1 MEKRIKMIKQIL
13 IESINNYSIYIKYFQ
28 EIYLIMKENKK
39 YEKSILKYY
48 NLENE
53 EKYFKIIFLLFFQ
66 NHIWINPNDINI
78 YAFQEH
84 FKLKH
89 NEIEDKAEHSII
101 MNFDCDKIMK
111 IFVYWY
117 IYLLV
122 KLSKVFEEKNNT
134 INNNMNINEFLYE
147 IKNIFMQTNNKI
159 LNIYKAK
166 KINIEELY
174 SFLYIYLYFIEHN
187 TKSILFEKQLK
198 ILNKIVF
205 LLLFDLFQKISI
217 ITVSQKDINDQNR
230 NNIKLFY
237 SFLSELKENEFINND
252 YNIMIL
258 LENNIIKNFI
268 DNILININPKIF
280 ITKSDIPTSEIRNEI
295 SEKLSDF
302 YFTFVKF
309 HFSKGKVMDFLI
321 NNVKNGL
328 INLRY
333 FKEEKEQILND
344 VFIQNFQS
352 ELIKK
357 IVLQESNKRN
367 HPNFDSF
374 LFNGNNS
381 KMSFKLGKFD
391 LNDNMIIFSFKLK
404 PNFNRN
410 NSYNNRQTLISLYNY
425 KNDLIFK
432 LILKKDDSGN
442 INSNKENIIN
452 KTNNKRDKFVLSISY
467 NNKEEIELNELDKI
481 ETNLIYF
488 ICIHFNTNNPYL
500 HTYLSS
506 SGNNSK
512 ILKSYGEIKMSKKE
526 EDIILNIG
534 YDLMG
539 KEKEYFSGYIGNFYI
554 IKLYNIKNK
563 IDYDNNKFFIE
574 SILQL
579 KEFYRYFIY
588 YFNNSTEFNLDY
600 INYFKNKEEIYI
612 LKDFHNIKS
621 NTKNLYETNLFL
633 SPELFKFL
641 NINEKDNINNYR
653 LPLISG
659 ICEKQKL
666 YSFNDINISIVK
678 YENSREVFLR
688 KNGLHYFCL
697 QFEYFFQL
705 ANYYILFMNQYQE
718 KQNLDQEKVNNNIEI
733 KEIKTNEIIETK
745 TKEEKNK
752 INEEKED
759 IEITKVL
766 EFYQENIEQI
776 IDLIKSSINNVL
788 LLLTQYI
795 ANLKIMNFSVNLKKI
810 FATLLSA
817 MKSLNN
823 IRNIISSTFYPLNG
837 IIILI
842 SEQIQERYF
851 KIKNK
856 TSPDYTIKF
865 LTSFR
870 DGLIVDFLLF
880 NEFYISHIKVLNTQF
895 LGMLFDKMISIIE
908 SNDMVDIT
916 VSYNKIF
923 LKVLSFT
930 SIISDL
936 FLNYDVDLDKN
947 NLRSNRGSNSILYN
961 YLKLIKGLIIRKKNI
976 SNEDIFFKQLIE
988 FSLLDY
994 RHNQYISYAFLNII
1008 NDLLKD
1014 RFSLD
1019 EKEILNL
1026 INYLNEIVNNKE
1038 HNLDLVT
1045 ENEEVKKSQTI
1056 PEKITN
1062 NLSSLIISI
1071 LLDAIL
1077 KKNNKKYFNN
1087 FCNEIRQTELNDQI
1101 FTSII
1106 NYLYQIIT
1114 ETFAYETSPIKII
1127 KSSNTNTKSKS
1138 TSNVPKI
1145 EEFDFRSFYED
1156 LFDFILIL
1164 FKKKFEKNENENENI
1179 NNKIGNNEKENI
1191 INKDVRSKTDEVKL
1205 NLINLVVFIEEMING
1220 YINNKSTFQIGVLYC
1235 FLNLIKLFHIITFDE
1250 KLIYIY
1256 LEEKF
1261 LVLFKIILEL
1271 LIKSKILFTNFFINP
1286 NEKQSSFSKT
1296 IPETIIDICIK
1307 LIESD
1312 VIKDEKKDNLKREL
1326 ILTKDNIIDFLKEAY
1341 LLEKFYK
1348 KNKIEEH
1355 KKRTLFCF
1363 NDIFRKIFSGKVTN
1377 AENEII
1383 KFNKNKTLIKYFPKL
1398 DKDFVSLFYINDLL
1412 VNREKKFNYNFIT
1425 FNLEKIY
1432 KYKFNL
1438 ESSNQNLKEFLETL
1452 LTRLINEH
1460 QILYNFDKDF
1470 FFKSNSNYS
1479 KYNLVKTK
1487 IETTLSKKTFDE
1499 VSISKFL
1506 EDHFSK
1512 KEQVSELVTSY
1523 LCENIKEKRKFK
1535 KSETSK
1541 TSKISFGLKYK
1552 RTNSINSLTE
1562 TKNEYLNISPGTI
1575 KIVPN
1580 SVNLYDKD
1588 INSNINNSRSRT
1600 NSITTSSLD
1609 LETSSQNDEISSQS
1623 EDSSNLNSAENT
1635 FNNTNTNKILQEKSV
1650 SSRDTSNYSLTKS
1663 ALPPN
1668 HHIDGES
1675 SNSNNNY
1682 KSIQKKFLLEEVNE
1696 NCYFNILDIMYVIN
1710 AKNEY
1715 MKNIFSIYFL
1725 DTFFYDKTFIEL
1737 KKLYNQ
1743 IYEEKLILEMSKNI
1757 NINYPSKIK
1766 NFSNGIEPPL
1776 FIKPFNNFFDYRTTP
1791 ISHKFFFDFIKEK
1804 NKKYKYQYINLF
1816 KKQVIIPEKEKTCQF
1831 TCELVKIDHSIY
1843 GTIILSNDSEYLF
1856 FEQENFE
1863 NIYIQNINK
1872 VDYDGLFSFSSI
1884 KLKERENENINKK
1897 NYQSRNSIPKNKML
1911 LILVSEIEEI
1921 IERRFLLMWQ
1931 GFEVYLKDGRSYFFN
1946 FFRQSKFDKFKKQIS
1961 KNNELYRLFH
1971 KKDYLTKEKTITKAW
1986 EDNILTTYEYLLF
1999 INKYASRSFNDANQY
2014 YIFPWILSKFQ
2025 NLLIINQ
2032 KDIINEDQRKLSIS
2046 SNNGKNKDKD
2056 KEIKDV
2062 KEDELSQSLRDL
2074 KYPISLQSADNRKL
2088 AIYRYND
2095 EEESKFRFHLGTHYS
2110 TAPFIF
2116 YYLMRQEPYNTLLI
2130 KLQNYQQENPNR
2142 MFIGIL
2148 ETSDVL
2154 KGGND
2159 NRELIPEFFSKI
2171 EFFLNLNC
2179 SFFGLRTNDILVN
2192 NVHIGFMKNKCES
2205 QILVSDYVR
2214 LIYEH
2219 KKLINSNLISSN
2231 INDWINNV
2239 FGTGQLPNIKIRKN
2253 CCNIFRK
2260 TTYEKETNLIKKVEH
2275 YKTLLNK
2282 KYDSKTIRYK
2292 IMNKINL
2299 IISFGQT
2306 PYQVFKE
2313 DHPKRIINAK
2323 NIKRG
2328 NNNLGYNNNYEAKE
2342 DNSDDDDDMDILEK
2356 FSNRILRPS
2365 SNQSKVKFDCIYFE
2379 LNIINNRIFGLTQNE
2394 DVVEIDF
2401 NIKDENDNISTLSLI
2416 NNYKIPHIK
2425 FFEKIKLKQSGID
2438 YYIYK
2443 PKYAFCSFK
2452 EEDEYNSPSRKG
2464 SYISGGSNSSLI
2476 NSKGSKY
2483 NFNTYYKKLLEDII
2497 KVDYDDKSNEES
2509 FKFIQCRY
2517 LDNSFKLYNITKIKN
2532 PKKKE
2537 KEIIINSHSY
2547 ICEDFV
2553 ASCCPISSD
2562 QFIVGLENGK
2572 LIRWNIYSLQKNRI
2586 KLNFDKNIQAHRS
2599 RINAIEIDKRLGLII
2614 TCGNDHFI
2622 QIRKLYNLELIT
2634 PIKISQKYIVTM
2646 AKVSPINLIYAMCF
2660 DKIEKK
2666 PFILG
2671 YTLSGI
2677 KFAKSEGGY
2686 YGNIDFTR
2694 NGNIV
2699 SLLNNKEICILNAYD
2714 LKRKDIKEES
2724 GFNEFKGIEK
2734 QVEGSVWME
2743 YKYLFKKTYNT
2754 DGTKINNI
2762 IVYMKHG
2769 KKPEDSMVF
2778 YYDFKGNTIF
2788 D

>member
-1 MEKRIKMIKQIL
+1 MLKQIL
-13 IESINNYSIYIKYFQ
+13 MESINNFSLYKNYFQ
-28 EIYLIMKENKK
+28 EIFLILKENKK
-39 YEKSILKYY
+39 YEKTILKYY
-48 NLENE
+48 NPESE

-66 NHIWINPNDINI
+66 SHIWINPNDINI
-78 YAFQEH
+78 YAFPGH

-89 NEIEDKAEHSII
+89 NEIDDKAEQTII
-101 MNFDCDKIMK
+101 MNFESDKIMK

-122 KLSKVFEEKNNT
+122 KLTKVFEEKNNT
-134 INNNMNINEFLYE
+134 INNNMTLNEFLYE
-147 IKNIFMQTNNKI
+147 IKNILMQTNNKI
-159 LNIYKAK
+159 INIYKTK
-166 KINIEELY
+166 KINIEDLY
-174 SFLYIYLYFIEHN
+174 SFLYIYLFFIEDN
-187 TKSILFEKQLK
+187 TKNILFEKQLK
-198 ILNKIVF
+198 ILNKILF
-205 LLLFDLFQKISI
+205 ILLFDLFQKISI
-217 ITVSQKDINDQNR
+217 ITVSQKDINDQNK
-230 NNIKLFY
+230 NNINLFY
-237 SFLSELKENEFINND
+237 SFLSELKENVLINND
-252 YNIMIL
+252 YNIIIL

-268 DNILININPKIF
+268 ENILMNINPKIF
-280 ITKSDIPTSEIRNEI
+280 ITKSDIPSLVIRNEI
-295 SEKLSDF
+295 SGKLADF
-302 YFTFVKF
+302 YSTFVKF
-309 HFSKGKVMDFLI
+309 RFNKAKVMDFLI

-333 FKEEKEQILND
+333 FKEEKEQILSD

-352 ELIKK
+352 DLIKR
-357 IVLQESNKRN
+357 ILLQESNKRN
-367 HPNFDSF
+367 VHPNFDTF

-391 LNDNMIIFSFKLK
+391 LNDNMIIFSFKIK
-404 PNFNRN
+404 PNINRN
-410 NSYNNRQTLISLYNY
+410 NSYNDRQTLISLYNY
-425 KNDLIFK
+425 SNDQIFK
-432 LILKKDDSGN
+432 LILKKDECVTNKPNKESN
-442 INSNKENIIN
+442 INKIDNKKE
-452 KTNNKRDKFVLSISY
+452 KFILSISY
-467 NNKEEIELNELDKI
+467 NNKEEIELYDLDKI

-500 HTYLSS
+500 HTYLCS
-506 SGNNSK
+506 SGNSSK
-512 ILKSYGEIKMSKKE
+512 ILKSYGEIKMNKKE
-526 EDIILNIG
+526 DDIILNIG

-539 KEKEYFSGYIGNFYI
+539 KEKEYFSGYIGNLYI

-563 IDYDNNKFFIE
+563 IDYDNNKIIIE

-588 YFNNSTEFNLDY
+588 YFNNNTEFNLDY
-600 INYFKNKEEIYI
+600 MNNFKNKKEIYI
-612 LKDFHNIKS
+612 FKEFQNIRSKA
-621 NTKNLYETNLFL
+621 KNLYETILFL
-633 SPELFKFL
+633 SPEIFKFL

-653 LPLISG
+653 LPFFSG

-666 YSFNDINISIVK
+666 YSFNEINISIVK

-688 KNGLHYFCL
+688 KNGFDYFCL

-705 ANYYILFMNQYQE
+705 ANYYILFMNQQQE
-718 KQNLDQEKVNNNIEI
+718 KQNLEQEKEKNDKES
-733 KEIKTNEIIETK
+733 KEIKTNEIIVKK
-745 TKEEKNK
+745 TKEIKNETK
-752 INEEKED
+752 EE
-759 IEITKVL
+759 IEINIDTVMQ
-766 EFYQENIEQI
+766 FYQENIELI
-776 IDLIKSSINNVL
+776 IDLIKSSINNSL

-795 ANLKIMNFSVNLKKI
+795 ADLNIMNFTINLKKI
-810 FATLLSA
+810 FATLLSS

-823 IRNIISSTFYPLNG
+823 IRNIISSTFHPLNS

-842 SEQIQERYF
+842 CEQIQERYF
-851 KIKNK
+851 RIKNK
-856 TSPDYTIKF
+856 ATSDYTIKF

-870 DGLIVDFLLF
+870 DGLIVDILLF
-880 NEFYISHIKVLNTQF
+880 NEFYITHTKVLNTQY

-916 VSYNKIF
+916 ISYSKIF

-930 SIISDL
+930 STISDL
-936 FLNYDVDLDKN
+936 FLKYDENLDKN
-947 NLRSNRGSNSILYN
+947 NLRNSRGGNSILYN
-961 YLKLIKGLIIRKKNI
+961 YLKLIRGLIIRKRNN

-994 RHNQYISYAFLNII
+994 RHNQFISYAFLNII

-1014 RFSLD
+1014 GFSLD

-1026 INYLNEIVNNKE
+1026 INYLKEIVNNKE
-1038 HNLDLVT
+1038 HNLDLVND
-1045 ENEEVKKSQTI
+1045 NEEVKNSQTI

-1077 KKNNKKYFNN
+1077 KKNKKKYFNN
-1087 FCNEIRQTELNDQI
+1087 FCTEIKQAELNDQM
-1101 FTSII
+1101 FMSII
-1106 NYLYQIIT
+1106 NNLYQIIT
-1114 ETFAYETSPIKII
+1114 ENLSYETSPIKNT
-1127 KSSNTNTKSKS
+1127 KSSNTNSKSKS

-1145 EEFDFRSFYED
+1145 DEIDFRSFYED

-1164 FKKKFEKNENENENI
+1164 FKKKFEKNENESKNNEIENI
-1179 NNKIGNNEKENI
+1179 EKENI
-1191 INKDVRSKTDEVKL
+1191 INKDIRNKPDEVKL

-1235 FLNLIKLFHIITFDE
+1235 LLNLIKLFHIITFDE
-1250 KLIYIY
+1250 KLMNIY

-1261 LVLFKIILEL
+1261 LVLFKIILDL

-1286 NEKQSSFSKT
+1286 YEKPSSVSKT
-1296 IPETIIDICIK
+1296 IPETILDICIK
-1307 LIESD
+1307 LVTSD
-1312 VIKDEKKDNLKREL
+1312 EIKDEKNDNLKREI
-1326 ILTKDNIIDFLKEAY
+1326 ILTKDNIIEFLKEAY
-1341 LLEKFYK
+1341 LLEKIYK
-1348 KNKIEEH
+1348 KNKIEEN

-1363 NDIFRKIFSGKVTN
+1363 NDIFRKIFSGKISN

-1383 KFNKNKTLIKYFPKL
+1383 KFNKNKNIIKYFPKL
-1398 DKDFVSLFYINDLL
+1398 DKDFVNLFYINDLL

-1438 ESSNQNLKEFLETL
+1438 ESSNQNLKDFFDTL
-1452 LTRLINEH
+1452 LSRLINEH

-1470 FFKSNSNYS
+1470 FFKSTSNYTN
-1479 KYNLVKTK
+1479 YNIVKTK
-1487 IETTLSKKTFDE
+1487 IESILSKKAFDE
-1499 VSISKFL
+1499 SSISKFL
-1506 EDHFSK
+1506 EDHFSVK
-1512 KEQVSELVTSY
+1512 GEVSELITSD
-1523 LCENIKEKRKFK
+1523 LCENIKEKRKRK

-1541 TSKISFGLKYK
+1541 TSKISFGSKFERQK
-1552 RTNSINSLTE
+1552 SINSLTE
-1562 TKNEYLNISPGTI
+1562 TKTEYLNISPGTL
-1575 KIVPN
+1575 KTVPN
-1580 SVNLYDKD
+1580 SVNLYDKI
-1588 INSNINNSRSRT
+1588 INNNINNSHSRT
-1600 NSITTSSLD
+1600 NSISSLD
-1609 LETSSQNDEISSQS
+1609 LESSSQNEEISSQS

-1635 FNNTNTNKILQEKSV
+1635 FSNVNKILLSKSV
-1650 SSRDTSNYSLTKS
+1650 SSRDTSNYSVTKS
-1663 ALPPN
+1663 ALPP
-1668 HHIDGES
+1668 HYQIDGTS

-1682 KSIQKKFLLEEVNE
+1682 KSTQKKSLLEEVNE
-1696 NCYFNILDIMYVIN
+1696 NCYFNILDSMYVIN
-1710 AKNEY
+1710 AKNEF

-1737 KKLYNQ
+1737 KRLYNQ
-1743 IYEEKLILEMSKNI
+1743 IFEDKLKLEMNKNI

-1776 FIKPFNNFFDYRTTP
+1776 FIKPFNNFFDYKTTP

-1863 NIYIQNINK
+1863 NIYNQNINK
-1872 VDYDGLFSFSSI
+1872 VDYDGLFSLSCI
-1884 KLKERENENINKK
+1884 KLKERENDNINKN

-1931 GFEVYLKDGRSYFFN
+1931 GFEIYLKDGRSYFFN
-1946 FFRQSKFDKFKKQIS
+1946 FFRQSKYDKFKKKLS
-1961 KNNELYRLFH
+1961 KNSEFCRLFH
-1971 KKDYLTKEKTITKAW
+1971 KKDYLTKEKSITKAW
-1986 EDNILTTYEYLLF
+1986 IENILTTYEYLLF
-1999 INKYASRSFNDANQY
+1999 INKYASRTFNDTNQY

-2025 NLLIINQ
+2025 NLI
-2032 KDIINEDQRKLSIS
+2032 IINEKDNINEDKRKLSII
-2046 SNNGKNKDKD
+2046 SNNDKSKDND
-2056 KEIKDV
+2056 KEIKDT
-2062 KEDELSQSLRDL
+2062 KEDEISKSFRNF
-2074 KYPISLQSADNRKL
+2074 KYPISLQKEDNRKL
-2088 AIYRYND
+2088 AMYRYND
-2095 EEESKFRFHLGTHYS
+2095 DDESKFHFHLGTHYS
-2110 TAPFIF
+2110 TAPFIY

-2148 ETSDVL
+2148 ETSYVL

-2205 QILVSDYVR
+2205 QILISDYVR

-2219 KKLINSNLISSN
+2219 KKLLNSNLIATKINTWIDN
-2231 INDWINNV
+2231 I
-2239 FGTGQLPNIKIRKN
+2239 FGIGQLPDLKVRKN

-2260 TTYEKETNLIKKVEH
+2260 TTYEKVTNLIKKVDH
-2275 YKTLLNK
+2275 YKEILNK

-2306 PYQVFKE
+2306 PFQVFKE
-2313 DHPKRIINAK
+2313 AHPIRTINTK

-2328 NNNLGYNNNYEAKE
+2328 SYNLGYNNKYEVKE
-2342 DNSDDDDDMDILEK
+2342 DNNDDDEK
-2356 FSNRILRPS
+2356 DVMEIFSDKILRPS
-2365 SNQSKVKFDCIYFE
+2365 FNQSKVQFGCIYFE
-2379 LNIINNRIFGLTQNE
+2379 LNIINNKIFGLTPNE
-2394 DVVEIDF
+2394 EVVEIDF
-2401 NIKDENDNISTLSLI
+2401 NIKDGNDNISTLSLI

-2425 FFEKIKLKQSGID
+2425 FFEKIKLKQSNYD

-2452 EEDEYNSPSRKG
+2452 NEDEYNAPSRKG
-2464 SYISGGSNSSLI
+2464 SFMSGGSNSNLI
-2476 NSKGSKY
+2476 NAKGSKY
-2483 NFNTYYKKLLEDII
+2483 NFNTYYKNLLEDII
-2497 KVDYDDKSNEES
+2497 KVDYDGKNNEES
-2509 FKFIQCRY
+2509 FKFMQCRY
-2517 LDNSFKLYNITKIKN
+2517 LDNSFKLYKITKIKN
-2532 PKKKE
+2532 AKKKE
-2537 KEIIINSHSY
+2537 KEIIINSYSY

-2562 QFIVGLENGK
+2562 QFVVGLENGK
-2572 LIRWNIYSLQKNRI
+2572 LIRWKIYDLQKNRI
-2586 KLNFDKNIQAHRS
+2586 KLIFDKNIQAHRS
-2599 RINAIEIDKRLGLII
+2599 RISAIETDKRLGLII
-2614 TCGNDHFI
+2614 TCGNDNFI
-2622 QIRKLYNLELIT
+2622 QIRKLYNFELIT
-2634 PIKISQKYIVTM
+2634 PIQISQKYIVTM
-2646 AKVSPINLIYAMCF
+2646 AKVSPINLLYVMCF
-2660 DKIEKK
+2660 DKTDKK
-2666 PFILG
+2666 SFILG
-2671 YTLSGI
+2671 YTLTGI

-2694 NGNIV
+2694 SGNIV

-2714 LKRKDIKEES
+2714 LKRKQIKKES
-2724 GFNEFKGIEK
+2724 GYSEFKKIEK
-2734 QVEGSVWME
+2734 KVEGSVWME
-2743 YKYLFKKTYNT
+2743 YKYLFKKKYNT

-2769 KKPEDSMVF
+2769 KRPEDSMIF
-2778 YYDFKGNTIF
+2778 YYDFKGNNIF